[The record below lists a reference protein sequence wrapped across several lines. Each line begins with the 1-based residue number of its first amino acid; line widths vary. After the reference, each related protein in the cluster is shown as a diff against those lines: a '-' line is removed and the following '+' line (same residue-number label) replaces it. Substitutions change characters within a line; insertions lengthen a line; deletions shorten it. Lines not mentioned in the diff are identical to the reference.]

1 MASKTLIVLQDDT
14 DGSEASETIAFGID
28 GAAYEI
34 DLNEK
39 HAKQLR
45 SSLEKYAAK
54 GRKVGGRRSNSR
66 GTARIDKDQISGM
79 RAWLQEHGHDVS
91 SRGRIPA
98 KLQELYNKAH

>member
-45 SSLEKYAAK
+45 SSLEKYVSK
-54 GRKVGGRRSNSR
+54 GRKVGGRRSSGR
-66 GTARIDKDQISGM
+66 RHARIDKEQSSGI
-79 RAWLQEHGHDVS
+79 RAWLQEHGHEVS

-98 KLQELYNKAH
+98 KLQEMYHKAH

>member
-28 GAAYEI
+28 GAVYEI

-39 HAKQLR
+39 HAKQLH

-54 GRKVGGRRSNSR
+54 GRKVGGRRSSGR
-66 GTARIDKDQISGM
+66 GSARIDKEQSSGM
-79 RAWLQEHGHDVS
+79 RSWLQEHGHEVN

-98 KLQELYNKAH
+98 KLQELYHQAN

>member
-1 MASKTLIVLQDDT
+1 MASKTIIVLQDDT

-28 GAAYEI
+28 GATYTI

-54 GRKVGGRRSNSR
+54 GRKVSGRRSSGR
-66 GTARIDKDQISGM
+66 GRARIDRDQVSGM
-79 RAWLQEHGHDVS
+79 RSWLQEHGHDVKD
-91 SRGRIPA
+91 RGRVPA

>member
-45 SSLEKYAAK
+45 SSLEKYVAK
-54 GRKVGGRRSNSR
+54 GRKVGGRRSNGGGR
-66 GTARIDKDQISGM
+66 ARIDRDQISGM
-79 RAWLQEHGHDVS
+79 RSWLQEHGHDVS

-98 KLQELYNKAH
+98 KLQELYHKAQ

>member
-28 GAAYEI
+28 GAVYEI

-54 GRKVGGRRSNSR
+54 GRKAGSRRSSGR
-66 GTARIDKDQISGM
+66 GRARIDKEQSSGM
-79 RAWLQEHGHDVS
+79 RSWLQEHGHEVN

-98 KLQELYNKAH
+98 KLQELYHQAN